1 MRILPLLL
9 LLFTV
14 TPLVELT
21 LLLRVHGAIGLG
33 PTLALVLATGLGGA
47 VLARWQGV
55 RALRRT
61 QEALAAGRMPGRELF
76 DGALIL
82 VAGTLLV
89 TPGVL
94 TDALGLLLLL
104 PPVRGLVARG
114 LRHWAAGRVHVVSHR
129 GPDGHG
135 AHGHGPFGHEHRRG
149 GGPDD
154 DVIDVVGRPVP
165 QEEPEALSPPRG
177 SP

>member
-1 MRILPLLL
+1 MPLLTLLL

-14 TPLVELT
+14 TPVVELT

-55 RALRRT
+55 RALGRVR
-61 QEALAAGRMPGRELF
+61 EALAAGRMPGRELF

-94 TDALGLLLLL
+94 TDSLGLLLLL
-104 PPVRGLVARG
+104 PPVRSLAARG
-114 LRHWAAGRVHVVSHR
+114 LRRWAASRVQVVDLRGSNGSPGAPHGR
-129 GPDGHG
+129 
-135 AHGHGPFGHEHRRG
+135 
-149 GGPDD
+149 GPDD
-154 DVIDVVGRPVP
+154 DVIDVVSRPVP
-165 QEEPEALSPPRG
+165 REELEELTPPRG